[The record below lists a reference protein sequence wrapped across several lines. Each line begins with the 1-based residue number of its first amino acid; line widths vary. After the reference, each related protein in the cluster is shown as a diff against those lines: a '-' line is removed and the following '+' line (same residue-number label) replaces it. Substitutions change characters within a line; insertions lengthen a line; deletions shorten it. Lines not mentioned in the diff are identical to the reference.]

1 MKDPRLFRQN
11 DPALWPALQET
22 LPLAPV
28 LITPTDTIYG
38 FSTLHTNQ
46 AGIQRIRDLKGLNR
60 STFITLIRNA
70 EDFALLSRATQEQ
83 ARIALRH
90 WPGPYT
96 FIVPALTPGETV
108 ALRMPRHSF
117 CEKLIETMGGPII
130 STSCNFHGLP
140 PACTV
145 EEAME
150 QFGARVDF
158 YVDGGTVTNPVPSTL
173 VDLTEAQ
180 PKVLRVGAGTFP

>member
-1 MKDPRLFRQN
+1 M
-11 DPALWPALQET
+11 ET

-28 LITPTDTIYG
+28 LVTPTDTIYG

-46 AGIQRIRDLKGLNR
+46 AGIQRIRDMKGLNR

-70 EDFALLSRATQEQ
+70 EDFALMSRATQDQ

-96 FIVPALTPGETV
+96 FIVPAMQLGETI
-108 ALRMPRHSF
+108 ALRMPRNSF
-117 CEKLIETMGGPII
+117 LERLIETMGGPII
-130 STSCNFHGLP
+130 STSCNLHGLP
-140 PACTV
+140 PADNI
-145 EEAME
+145 ESAMG
-150 QFGARVDF
+150 QFGEGVDF
-158 YVDGGTVTNPVPSTL
+158 YVDGGTVANPVPSTL
-173 VDLTEAQ
+173 VDLTGAQ